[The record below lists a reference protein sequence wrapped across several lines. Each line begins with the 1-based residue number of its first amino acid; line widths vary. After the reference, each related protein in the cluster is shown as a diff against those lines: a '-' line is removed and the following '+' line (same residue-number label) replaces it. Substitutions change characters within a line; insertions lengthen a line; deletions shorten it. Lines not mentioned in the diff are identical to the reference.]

1 MKIVKSKIALLSKLL
16 TIGCLIAFLQVA
28 SVQPMQAQCPMCKM
42 TAESNLKGGGSAGK
56 GLNSG
61 ILYMLLTPYLLIGVV
76 GFVWYKNRKKEED
89 VLEDEGNIVQ

>member
-1 MKIVKSKIALLSKLL
+1 MKIVKNIITNTYKLL
-16 TIGCLIAFLQVA
+16 TIGCLIAFLQVGSIPTA
-28 SVQPMQAQCPMCKM
+28 QAQCPMCKM

-76 GFVWYKNRKKEED
+76 GFVWYKNRRKEED
-89 VLEDEGNIVQ
+89 IVDEQSDA

>member
-1 MKIVKSKIALLSKLL
+1 MRIIKTSIASISKIL
-16 TIGCLIAFLQVA
+16 TIGCLIACLQVA
-28 SVQPMQAQCPMCKM
+28 SIQPIQAQCPMCKM

-76 GFVWYKNRKKEED
+76 GFVWYKNRRKEED
-89 VLEDEGNIVQ
+89 IVEDERSGA

>member
-1 MKIVKSKIALLSKLL
+1 MKIIKNKFPYLFKLL
-16 TIGCLIAFLQVA
+16 TLGCLIAFLQVA
-28 SVQPMQAQCPMCKM
+28 SVQPTQAQCPMCKM

-76 GFVWYKNRKKEED
+76 GFVWYKNRKKEEE
-89 VLEDEGNIVQ
+89 VMEDEGVV

>member
-1 MKIVKSKIALLSKLL
+1 MRIIKTSIVSISKIL
-16 TIGCLIAFLQVA
+16 TIGCLIACLQVA
-28 SVQPMQAQCPMCKM
+28 SIQPIQAQCPMCKM

-76 GFVWYKNRKKEED
+76 GFVWYKNRRKEED
-89 VLEDEGNIVQ
+89 IVEDERSGA

>member
-1 MKIVKSKIALLSKLL
+1 MKKIVKNSIAPFYKLL
-16 TIGCLIAFLQVA
+16 TIGCLIACLQVG
-28 SVQPMQAQCPMCKM
+28 SIQPAQAQCPMCKM

-76 GFVWYKNRKKEED
+76 GFVWYKNRRKEED
-89 VLEDEGNIVQ
+89 IIDEQSSV

>member
-1 MKIVKSKIALLSKLL
+1 MKIVKSSFTYISKLF

-28 SVQPMQAQCPMCKM
+28 SVQPIQAQCPMCKM

-76 GFVWYKNRKKEED
+76 GFVWYKNRRKEED
-89 VLEDEGNIVQ
+89 IVEE